1 MEYKNYYQTL
11 GVSKNATAGD
21 IKKAYRKL
29 ARKHHPDVN
38 PGDKKAEER
47 FKEINEAYEVLA
59 DPEKRARY
67 DQLGDSYQ
75 EWQRRGAP
83 DGFDWGRWTSGSPAG
98 GRANYGGSLDDLF
111 GQGGLGDFSDFFR
124 AIFGDLGMGTGAAR
138 ARATPR
144 PGQDYTQP
152 VDVTLEEAYAGTTR
166 ILQIDDRRL
175 EVKIP
180 AGVKTGSR
188 VRVRGEGGAGRA
200 GGASGNLYL
209 KVNVVPHG
217 VFERAGDDLH
227 CDVTVDLYTAVLGG
241 NVSVPTLKGS
251 LTLKIPPETQNG
263 RTFRLKG
270 QGMPPLSKK
279 GTNGDLFVRVQ
290 VKLPHDLGEK
300 EKALFRELAHMRREG
315 S

>member
-1 MEYKNYYQTL
+1 M
-11 GVSKNATAGD
+11 
-21 IKKAYRKL
+21 
-29 ARKHHPDVN
+29 
-38 PGDKKAEER
+38 
-47 FKEINEAYEVLA
+47 
-59 DPEKRARY
+59 
-67 DQLGDSYQ
+67 
-75 EWQRRGAP
+75 
-83 DGFDWGRWTSGSPAG
+83 
-98 GRANYGGSLDDLF
+98 
-111 GQGGLGDFSDFFR
+111 
-124 AIFGDLGMGTGAAR
+124 
-138 ARATPR
+138 
-144 PGQDYTQP
+144 
-152 VDVTLEEAYAGTTR
+152 TLEEAYAGTTR
-166 ILQIDDRRL
+166 ILQIDGRRL

-188 VRVRGEGGAGRA
+188 VRVRGEGRAGRA
-200 GGASGNLYL
+200 GGASGDLYL
-209 KVNVVPHG
+209 KVNVVPHD

-300 EKALFRELAHMRREG
+300 EKALFRELAGSRREG